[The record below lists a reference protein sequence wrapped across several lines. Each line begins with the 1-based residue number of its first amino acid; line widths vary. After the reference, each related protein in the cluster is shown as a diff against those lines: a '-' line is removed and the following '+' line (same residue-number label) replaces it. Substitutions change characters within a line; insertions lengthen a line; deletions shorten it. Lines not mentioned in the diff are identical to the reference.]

1 MKKIFVPIVCSFM
14 MLLSACGGSPSTTQP
29 AEPAKPSETTAA
41 PAAGDAEKKTVSI
54 GITQIVEHPS
64 LDAAREGFLAGLKD
78 GGFVEGDNLKVDV
91 QIAQGDMNNNM
102 TIAQKFAA
110 DKVDLILAIA
120 TPSAQAAVQ
129 ATSDIPVFFT
139 AITDPLGAK
148 LVDSLEKPGKNV
160 TGTSDTHPEAIGNT
174 IKTIK
179 EFFPDA
185 KNVGLIYN
193 SGEQNSVVNVDKAK
207 AEMEKLGLTAVEAT
221 ATNSSEVKQ
230 AVESLVGRVDVI
242 YVPKDN
248 TAVSALESITQVANQ
263 NKIPMFVGEK
273 DSVVRGGFAGFGFD
287 YYDLGYTTAKM
298 AIEVLNGNK
307 KPSDIPVG
315 FPEELNLVI
324 NKKAA
329 EAQGVTLTEAMTSN
343 AVMVGE

>member
-1 MKKIFVPIVCSFM
+1 MT
-14 MLLSACGGSPSTTQP
+14 ACGGSSSTTQP
-29 AEPAKPSETTAA
+29 AEPAKPAESTAA
-41 PAAGDAEKKTVSI
+41 PAAGNAEKKTVKI

-78 GGFVEGDNLKVDV
+78 GGYVEGENLKVDI
-91 QIAQGDMNNNM
+91 QIAQGDMNNNT

-120 TPSAQAAVQ
+120 TPSAQAAAQ
-129 ATSDIPVFFT
+129 ATSDIPIFFT

-148 LVDSLEKPGKNV
+148 LVGSLEQPGKNV
-160 TGTSDTHPEAIGNT
+160 TGTSDTHPEAIPNT
-174 IKTIK
+174 VKTIK

-185 KNVGLIYN
+185 KNVGVIYN
-193 SGEQNSVVNVDKAK
+193 SGEQNSVVNVENAK
-207 AEMEKLGLTAVEAT
+207 KVMQEQGLTAVEAT
-221 ATNSSEVKQ
+221 ASNSSEVKQ

-248 TAVSALESITQVANQ
+248 TAVSALESVTQVANQ
-263 NKIPMFVGEK
+263 NKIPMFVGEM
-273 DSVVRGGFAGFGFD
+273 DSVKRGGFAGFGFE

-298 AIEVLNGNK
+298 AMEVLDGSK
-307 KPSDIPVG
+307 KPADIPVG

-329 EAQGVTLTEAMTSN
+329 EAQGVTLTEAMTSK
-343 AVMVGE
+343 AVMVE

>member
-1 MKKIFVPIVCSFM
+1 MRKIFVPIVCSLM
-14 MLLSACGGSPSTTQP
+14 MLMTACGGSSSTTQP
-29 AEPAKPSETTAA
+29 AEPAKPAESTAA
-41 PAAGDAEKKTVSI
+41 PAAGNAEKKTVKI

-78 GGFVEGDNLKVDV
+78 GGYVEGENLKVDI
-91 QIAQGDMNNNM
+91 QIAQGDMNNNT

-120 TPSAQAAVQ
+120 TPSAQAAAQ
-129 ATSDIPVFFT
+129 ATSDIPIFFT

-148 LVDSLEKPGKNV
+148 LVGSLEQPGKNV
-160 TGTSDTHPEAIGNT
+160 TGTSDTHPEAIPNT
-174 IKTIK
+174 VKTIK

-185 KNVGLIYN
+185 KNVGVIYN
-193 SGEQNSVVNVDKAK
+193 SGEQNSVVNVENAK
-207 AEMEKLGLTAVEAT
+207 KVMQEQGLTAVEAT
-221 ATNSSEVKQ
+221 ASNSSEVKQ

-248 TAVSALESITQVANQ
+248 TAVSALESVTQVANQ
-263 NKIPMFVGEK
+263 NKIPMFVGEM
-273 DSVVRGGFAGFGFD
+273 DSVKRGGFAGFGFE

-298 AIEVLNGNK
+298 AMEVLDGSK
-307 KPSDIPVG
+307 KPADIPVG

-329 EAQGVTLTEAMTSN
+329 EAQGVTLTEAMTSK
-343 AVMVGE
+343 AVMVE

>member
-1 MKKIFVPIVCSFM
+1 MKKIFLPIVCSLTI
-14 MLLSACGGSPSTTQP
+14 LLTACGGASSTTTQP
-29 AEPAKPSETTAA
+29 AEQAKPSETA
-41 PAAGDAEKKTVSI
+41 PAAKSTEKKTVRI

-78 GGFVEGDNLKVDV
+78 GGYVEGDNLQVDV
-91 QIAQGDMNNNM
+91 QIAQGDMNNNT

-110 DKVDLILAIA
+110 DKVDLILAVS
-120 TPSAQAAVQ
+120 TPSAQAAAQ
-129 ATSDIPVFFT
+129 ATSDIPIFFT

-148 LVDSLEKPGKNV
+148 LVDSLENPGKNV
-160 TGTSDTHPEAIGNT
+160 TGTSDTHPEAISNT

-185 KNVGLIYN
+185 KNVGVIYN
-193 SGEQNSVVNVDKAK
+193 SGEQNSVVNVENAKKAM
-207 AEMEKLGLTAVEAT
+207 AEAGLAAVEAT
-221 ATNSSEVKQ
+221 ASNSSEVKQ

-248 TAVSALESITQVANQ
+248 TAVSALESITLVANQ
-263 NKIPMFVGEK
+263 NKIPMFVGEM
-273 DSVVRGGFAGFGFD
+273 DSVKRGGFAGFGFE

-298 AIEVLNGNK
+298 AMEVLEGK
-307 KPSDIPVG
+307 KKVGEIPVG

-329 EAQGVTLTEAMTSN
+329 EAQGVTLTEAMTSK